1 MAMPGYLIVLGLLA
15 LVIVAMGLI
24 SVISGSW
31 VWSAATVSSIVLWLV
46 LAAVVPKWT
55 HRHKD
60 TPQH

>member
-31 VWSAATVSSIVLWLV
+31 VWSVATVSSIVVWFG
-46 LAAVVPKWT
+46 LAAVVPKGT